1 MAKSRLLFVDNL
13 RTLVIVLVILVHL
26 SITYGGEGGWYYN
39 EGPKGTIS
47 SILLTWFNAACQSF
61 FMGLLFLLSAYF
73 TAEAYARKGPRRY
86 ARDRLLRL
94 GIPLLVYDWV
104 LHPLSV
110 CSLMSVGVYGPEAS
124 CRGWL
129 GEYFSAFHLGRG
141 PLWFVE
147 TLLFFGLVY
156 LLWQRLTASRTK
168 SAPRP
173 VRHPTAKH
181 ILILALLLAIASFI
195 VRLWFPL
202 GWSLEP
208 FNVQLCFFPQYVAMF
223 ALGIHAHHHGWLLT
237 IPTKTGQ
244 RWGAVAAAMVLLGFP
259 LLFVLGGAMSEDLA
273 PFMGGVHWQSLA
285 LAMWEQTTGIAIMV
299 ALLVLFRE
307 RFDRQGRIAAE
318 ASASSYTV
326 YVIHAPVIILG
337 ALAVRSVVLYPLVK
351 FALVSLVLIP
361 LCFLLAA
368 GIRRLPGARRI
379 L

>member
-1 MAKSRLLFVDNL
+1 MAKARLLFVDNL
-13 RTLVIVLVILVHL
+13 RTLAIVLVILVHL
-26 SITYGGEGGWYYN
+26 SITYGGEGGWYYREV
-39 EGPKGTIS
+39 EGDTVS
-47 SILLTWFNAACQSF
+47 SILLTWFNASCQSF

-73 TAEAYARKGPRRY
+73 TAGAYERKGPRRY

-94 GIPLLVYDWV
+94 GIPLLVYDWA

-110 CSLMSVGVYGPEAS
+110 CSLMSVGYYGPEAS
-124 CRGWL
+124 CRRWL
-129 GEYFSAFHLGRG
+129 GEYFSSFHLGRG

-147 TLLFFGLVY
+147 TLLFFGLIY
-156 LLWQRLTASRTK
+156 LLWQRLR
-168 SAPRP
+168 APKIKAAP
-173 VRHPTAKH
+173 GVVRHPTTRH
-181 ILILALLLAIASFI
+181 ILTLAVLLAVASFV
-195 VRLWFPL
+195 VRLRFPL

-223 ALGIHAHHHGWLLT
+223 ALGIHAYHHGWLLT
-237 IPTKTGQ
+237 IPIKTGQ
-244 RWGAVAAAMVLLGFP
+244 RWGAVAAAMVLAGFP
-259 LLFVLGGAMSEDLA
+259 LLFLLGGAMSGDLV
-273 PFMGGVHWQSLA
+273 PFMGGFHWQSLA

-307 RFDRQGRIAAE
+307 RCDRQGRIAAE

-337 ALAVRSVVLYPLVK
+337 ALAVRHVSMYPLLE
-351 FALVSLVLIP
+351 FALVSLVLVP

>member
-1 MAKSRLLFVDNL
+1 MAKARLRFVDHL
-13 RTLVIVLVILVHL
+13 RTLAIVLVILVHL
-26 SITYGGEGGWYYN
+26 SITYGGEGGWYYSEV
-39 EGPKGTIS
+39 EGGTVS
-47 SILLTWFNAACQSF
+47 SILLTWFNASCQSF

-73 TAEAYARKGPRRY
+73 TAGAYERKGPWRY

-110 CSLMSVGVYGPEAS
+110 CSLMRVGYYGPEAS
-124 CRGWL
+124 CRRYL
-129 GEYFSAFHLGRG
+129 SEYFSSFHLGRG

-156 LLWQRLTASRTK
+156 LLWRRLTTSRAK
-168 SAPRP
+168 VAPGP
-173 VRHPTAKH
+173 VRHPTARQ
-181 ILILALLLAIASFI
+181 ILTLAVLLAVASFV

-223 ALGIHAHHHGWLLT
+223 ALGIHAYHHGWLLT

-244 RWGAVAAAMVLLGFP
+244 RWGAVAAAMVLAGFP
-259 LLFVLGGAMSEDLA
+259 LLFVLGGAMSGVLA
-273 PFMGGVHWQSLA
+273 PFMGGFHWQSLA

-337 ALAVRSVVLYPLVK
+337 ALAVRSITMYPLLK
-351 FALVSLVLIP
+351 FALVSLVLVP

>member
-39 EGPKGTIS
+39 EVEGGTVS
-47 SILLTWFNAACQSF
+47 SILLTWFNASCQSF

-73 TAEAYARKGPRRY
+73 TAGAYERKGPRRY

-94 GIPLLVYDWV
+94 GIPLLVFDWA

-110 CSLMSVGVYGPEAS
+110 CSLMSVGYYGPQAS
-124 CRGWL
+124 CRQWL
-129 GEYFSAFHLGRG
+129 GEYFSSFHVGRG

-156 LLWQRLTASRTK
+156 LLWQRLIAPK
-168 SAPRP
+168 IKVAPRP
-173 VRHPTAKH
+173 VRQPTARQ
-181 ILILALLLAIASFI
+181 IFTLVVLLGIASFV

-208 FNVQLCFFPQYVAMF
+208 FNAQLCFFPQYVVMF
-223 ALGIHAHHHGWLLT
+223 ALGIHAYHHDWLLT
-237 IPTKTGQ
+237 IPTKTGR
-244 RWGAVAAAMVLLGFP
+244 RWGAVAAVMILAGFP
-259 LLFVLGGAMSEDLA
+259 LLFVLGGAMSGNLA
-273 PFMGGVHWQSLA
+273 PFMGGFRWQSLA

-307 RFDRQGRIAAE
+307 RFDRQGRMAAE

-337 ALAVRSVVLYPLVK
+337 ALAVRSITMYPLLK
-351 FALVSLVLIP
+351 FAIVSLILVP